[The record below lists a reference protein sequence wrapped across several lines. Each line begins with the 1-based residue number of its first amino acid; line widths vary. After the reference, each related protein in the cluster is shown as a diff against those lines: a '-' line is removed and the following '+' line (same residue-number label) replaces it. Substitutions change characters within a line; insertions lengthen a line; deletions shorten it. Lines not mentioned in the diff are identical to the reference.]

1 MKMGR
6 FFKKLCNLPKSSLHL
21 SQYIYDLDTQTRC
34 YLFFGN
40 EYRWYRNLFFSIILP
55 ASVDSASLM
64 VSDSADVPDQSCS
77 SDDLCSLEVQ
87 GSDLSPYTTLCTGC
101 TSPEHSTRSHANLD
115 HSESSITQDSITRSL
130 ENVVAP
136 ERDQSSITTQPS
148 TESTERVGMKLTLPV
163 PPVPEVQACASDS
176 GALPSPSGRPRG
188 ARLCFS
194 IWSPSSTS
202 VPHPSST
209 SARTLR
215 ARRYRKLARI
225 VRSTSDP
232 ISCNS
237 VHRRM
242 SAISLCLDYV

>member
-1 MKMGR
+1 MCCFSKSCTLPN
-6 FFKKLCNLPKSSLHL
+6 LCLHL
-21 SQYIYDLDTQTRC
+21 SQHIHDFNAPKHLY
-34 YLFFGN
+34 YL
-40 EYRWYRNLFFSIILP
+40 LILAPVLYHSP

-64 VSDSADVPDQSCS
+64 VSESADVPERSCS
-77 SDDLCSLEVQ
+77 SDDLFSLEVQ
-87 GSDLSPYTTLCTGC
+87 GSDLSPYTTLCTSC
-101 TSPEHSTRSHANLD
+101 TSPEHGARSHTRSHANLD
-115 HSESSITQDSITRSL
+115 YSESSITQDSVTRSL

-136 ERDQSSITTQPS
+136 ERDESSITNQLPS
-148 TESTERVGMKLTLPV
+148 ESRVSMKLALPV
-163 PPVPEVQACASDS
+163 PPAPEVQPCASDS

-188 ARLCFS
+188 ARLCFTV
-194 IWSPSSTS
+194 WSPSSTS

-215 ARRYRKLARI
+215 VRRYRKLARI